1 MGRFDDLF
9 AVSTSLDYKA
19 RFLSARTSSTCVVCL
34 KPAVRFLSASAMLEY
49 TVSALCQ
56 ECQDRY
62 FIEAKGVSTG
72 RHDEYLTDG
81 KQGFVDA
88 VII

>member
-9 AVSTSLDYKA
+9 AVFTSRDYKV
-19 RFLSARTSSTCVVCL
+19 RFLSARISSTCVVCL
-34 KPAVRFLSASAMLEY
+34 KPAVRFLTASSVLEY

-62 FIEAKGVSTG
+62 FNKAEGVSTG
-72 RHDEYLTDG
+72 QHDEYLMDG
-81 KQGFVDA
+81 KQGFVDTVTA
-88 VII
+88 

>member
-9 AVSTSLDYKA
+9 AVFTSRDYKV
-19 RFLSARTSSTCVVCL
+19 RFLSAKTSSTCVVCL
-34 KPAVRFLSASAMLEY
+34 KPAVRFLSASSMLEY

-62 FIEAKGVSTG
+62 FNKAKGVSTG
-72 RHDEYLTDG
+72 QHDEYLTDG
-81 KQGFVDA
+81 KQGFVDT
-88 VII
+88 VTV